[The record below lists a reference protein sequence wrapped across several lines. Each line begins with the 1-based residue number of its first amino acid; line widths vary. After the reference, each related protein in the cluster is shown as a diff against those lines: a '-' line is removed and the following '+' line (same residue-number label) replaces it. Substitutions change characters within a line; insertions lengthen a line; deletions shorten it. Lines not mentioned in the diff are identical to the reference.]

1 MEVLMPEREPFPKLV
16 LSSCHRV
23 QYLSLNR
30 GVRKNEIN
38 ECMSIVMRGAD
49 ADTAVHILLLCV
61 SVWWLVLGSAEVE
74 EIIAMRKERVA
85 MRDKGDVEHRD

>member
-1 MEVLMPEREPFPKLV
+1 MEVLTPEREPFPKLV

-49 ADTAVHILLLCV
+49 ADTAVHTAAL
-61 SVWWLVLGSAEVE
+61 
-74 EIIAMRKERVA
+74 RERVVA
-85 MRDKGDVEHRD
+85 GAGVGRGGGNHRDAQGTSRNARQRRRRA

>member
-1 MEVLMPEREPFPKLV
+1 MPEREPFPKLV

-49 ADTAVHILLLCV
+49 ADTAVHTAALRERV
-61 SVWWLVLGSAEVE
+61 GVVAHWLVLGSAEVE

>member
-1 MEVLMPEREPFPKLV
+1 
-16 LSSCHRV
+16 
-23 QYLSLNR
+23 
-30 GVRKNEIN
+30 
-38 ECMSIVMRGAD
+38 MRIQLY
-49 ADTAVHILLLCV
+49 ILLLCV